1 MDICSSS
8 DSVTEEHSQVA
19 ETDDS
24 CQLDFTEIVPVS
36 KDTVDSCSSECL
48 HGDSFAEVNE
58 EHLVDFVEQ
67 DPHDVC
73 CFIFIHF
80 TSTAEEVQT
89 EVMFEAETMGS
100 CY

>member
-1 MDICSSS
+1 M
-8 DSVTEEHSQVA
+8 A

-24 CQLDFTEIVPVS
+24 CQLDFTDIVPVS

-48 HGDSFAEVNE
+48 HGDSFAEVK

-67 DPHDVC
+67 DPDDVC

-80 TSTAEEVQT
+80 TSTAEELET
-89 EVMFEAETMGS
+89 EGMPEAETMGA
-100 CY
+100 C